1 MFFQRPVQ
9 TRLSSQPIAPP
20 SLQYDPNTFQRNT
33 IPSRPASLASVST
46 RYAPSDVGS
55 YVSSQASRS
64 QVEEDDRSSVYSVPS
79 SAHQLQIQQQ
89 QQRMMEEQMSQYS
102 QHNTQELDETRQLKA
117 IVKEW
122 FEIDNTIREV
132 NGKLNMLRKKRKTLQ
147 EDILRFMED
156 YEIDELK
163 TPQDTIEL
171 ASTIRNQYVNSRSLL
186 TMLTQFATEKN
197 IPALKH
203 FLVSTP
209 LHTQKTASRL
219 KRTKNFDS
227 VDLESLP

>member
-1 MFFQRPVQ
+1 
-9 TRLSSQPIAPP
+9 
-20 SLQYDPNTFQRNT
+20 
-33 IPSRPASLASVST
+33 
-46 RYAPSDVGS
+46 
-55 YVSSQASRS
+55 
-64 QVEEDDRSSVYSVPS
+64 
-79 SAHQLQIQQQ
+79 
-89 QQRMMEEQMSQYS
+89 MSQYS
-102 QHNTQELDETRQLKA
+102 QQNTQEMDETRQLKA

-171 ASTIRNQYVNSRSLL
+171 ASTTRNQYINSRSLL
-186 TMLTQFATEKN
+186 TMLTQFATERN

-203 FLVSTP
+203 FLISTP

-227 VDLESLP
+227 VDLQSLPEMD